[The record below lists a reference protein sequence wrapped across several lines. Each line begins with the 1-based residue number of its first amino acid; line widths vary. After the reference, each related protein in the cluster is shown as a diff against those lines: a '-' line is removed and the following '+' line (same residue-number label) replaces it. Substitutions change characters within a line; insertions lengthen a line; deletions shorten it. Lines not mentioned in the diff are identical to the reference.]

1 MHAAITRLPIRSIV
15 GLAAGAASMAFVIL
29 AGVTAPRTETAL
41 QVSAKCPDAARE
53 SALPD
58 TTSEAKSPA

>member
-1 MHAAITRLPIRSIV
+1 
-15 GLAAGAASMAFVIL
+15 MAFVIL